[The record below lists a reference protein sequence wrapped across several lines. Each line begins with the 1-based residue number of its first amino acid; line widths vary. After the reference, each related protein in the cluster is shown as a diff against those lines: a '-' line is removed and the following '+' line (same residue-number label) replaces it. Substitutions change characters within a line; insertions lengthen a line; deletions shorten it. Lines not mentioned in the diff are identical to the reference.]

1 MVRTGIG
8 FDVHKLVEGRKLILG
23 GVEID
28 YAKGLI
34 GHSDADV
41 VCHAIADALLGAIGL
56 GDIGMMFPDTE
67 QKYKDI
73 SSLKILSEI
82 EERLAQH
89 NFAIINIDVTV
100 IAEEPRITHYAERM
114 KKAIAGALLV
124 DTDRINIK
132 GKTTEKLGFI
142 GRREGIAAMAVAAV
156 ESK

>member
-82 EERLAQH
+82 EEKLAQH

-100 IAEEPRITHYAERM
+100 IAEEPRIARHAERM
-114 KKAIAGALLV
+114 KKAIADTLLV
-124 DTDRINIK
+124 ETDRINIK
-132 GKTTEKLGFI
+132 GKTTETLGFI